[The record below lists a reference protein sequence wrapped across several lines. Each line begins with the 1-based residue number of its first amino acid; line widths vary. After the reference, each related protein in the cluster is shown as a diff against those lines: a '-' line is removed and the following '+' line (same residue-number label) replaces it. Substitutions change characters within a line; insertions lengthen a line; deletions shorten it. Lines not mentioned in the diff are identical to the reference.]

1 MNWNGLAEEV
11 PETAVAP
18 KEVYVYKRDTGNHLG
33 SNLLILRG
41 HDSISSSAPPG
52 DVGRHEGW
60 AAGGALGGPML
71 AIEDVKL
78 YGTRLASAVAGT
90 SFPVAVM

>member
-1 MNWNGLAEEV
+1 MLSIPRFMASFDFFY
-11 PETAVAP
+11 AP
-18 KEVYVYKRDTGNHLG
+18 SVSLWRHGNH
-33 SNLLILRG
+33 
-41 HDSISSSAPPG
+41 SAAVESWGVPG
-52 DVGRHEGW
+52 GMGRSPHGP
-60 AAGGALGGPML
+60 LGGPML

>member
-1 MNWNGLAEEV
+1 
-11 PETAVAP
+11 
-18 KEVYVYKRDTGNHLG
+18 
-33 SNLLILRG
+33 
-41 HDSISSSAPPG
+41 
-52 DVGRHEGW
+52 
-60 AAGGALGGPML
+60 ML